1 LFVLSKLLFFAV
13 ASDFCKR
20 PEQTARAKCNSKRKQ
35 LKKTDKQMK
44 TEKLEKQNKSNKQ
57 LKNNIFKIFLSNKQ
71 NILIDHNV
79 GLFFVQK
86 IYKTT
91 KINKNNQ

>member
-1 LFVLSKLLFFAV
+1 
-13 ASDFCKR
+13 
-20 PEQTARAKCNSKRKQ
+20 
-35 LKKTDKQMK
+35 MK